1 MCCDRYPGQNLLYGM
16 RKGRRHAWATGLF
29 AISQRTWRSF
39 GKIALDPA
47 IDRVA
52 LHTRMLGDDGNRLAF
67 CDLGNRRP
75 KAAIKSGLVRLRK
88 RSQKASTIRPTE
100 RRRARSGCV
109 HPDTSGS
116 GRACRR
122 TSGNLLRLLSHSL
135 CACTTTSTARSRR
148 HAPISAASAT
158 GVRAA
163 DLVNRKTWTATP

>member
-75 KAAIKSGLVRLRK
+75 KAAIKSGAVRYSAPQVSWDRHS
-88 RSQKASTIRPTE
+88 RSAG
-100 RRRARSGCV
+100 RSLP
-109 HPDTSGS
+109 HPEG
-116 GRACRR
+116 
-122 TSGNLLRLLSHSL
+122 
-135 CACTTTSTARSRR
+135 
-148 HAPISAASAT
+148 
-158 GVRAA
+158 
-163 DLVNRKTWTATP
+163 